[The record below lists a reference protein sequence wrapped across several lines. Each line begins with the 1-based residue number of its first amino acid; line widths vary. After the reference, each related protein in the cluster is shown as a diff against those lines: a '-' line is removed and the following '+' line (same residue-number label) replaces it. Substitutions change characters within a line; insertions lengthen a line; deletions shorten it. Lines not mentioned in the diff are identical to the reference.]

1 MTVQS
6 ANINIQPVLT
16 KEQIAYDDA
25 VKNMKQITARLKI
38 SQEGIDT
45 NDISPDI
52 LETVVTLFDQMD
64 MLQRDFNNDAQ
75 KLQQD
80 INNKMTKLQEDA
92 NKKFADVQNRY
103 RELINSM
110 KSVTK
115 DGEKYDTKN
124 VNIVITKEREEEIK
138 KELANEIARS
148 KLTNNT

>member
-1 MTVQS
+1 MS
-6 ANINIQPVLT
+6 IKDANISIQPVLT

-52 LETVVTLFDQMD
+52 LESVITLFDQMD
-64 MLQRDFNNDAQ
+64 MLQRDFNIEAQ

-92 NKKFADVQNRY
+92 NKKYADVQNRY

-115 DGEKYDTKN
+115 DGEKYDVKN
-124 VNIVITKEREEEIK
+124 ANIVITKEREEEIK